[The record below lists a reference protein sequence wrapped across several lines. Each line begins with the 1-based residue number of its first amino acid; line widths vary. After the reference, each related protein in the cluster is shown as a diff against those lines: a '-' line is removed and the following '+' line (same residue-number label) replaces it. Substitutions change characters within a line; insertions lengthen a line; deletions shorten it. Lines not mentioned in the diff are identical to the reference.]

1 MDICIR
7 FSFLNP
13 QDGCVKIETL
23 GETFLTNSELSIFN
37 VRTIC
42 TFQVA

>member
-1 MDICIR
+1 MDIYLR

-37 VRTIC
+37 VRIIC
-42 TFQVA
+42 TFQLA